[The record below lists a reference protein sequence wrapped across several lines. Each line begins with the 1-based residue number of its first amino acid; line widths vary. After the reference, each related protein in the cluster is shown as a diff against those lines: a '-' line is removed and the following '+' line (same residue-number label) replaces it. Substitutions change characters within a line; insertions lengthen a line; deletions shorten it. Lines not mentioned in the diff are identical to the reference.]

1 MEGNTGRLSVISL
14 EVIHIVMCDL
24 HDYSNYTIERRRGL
38 IRGHQRCRHSI
49 IYRLPI
55 NIYHKTSFHRT
66 LYFEIDKIVNTY
78 DEDETLDL
86 RRTGMVR
93 TITIKYYSKCSE
105 IFWLKGSDLHELSEF
120 LVLHM
125 KEDGNDGVYLDV
137 AYKPPEEDFL
147 QDLLLEWPE
156 WGEPQEE
163 PRVSRLLFAGQLP
176 QLPQRLVYYII
187 YNYI

>member
-1 MEGNTGRLSVISL
+1 MF
-14 EVIHIVMCDL
+14 
-24 HDYSNYTIERRRGL
+24 
-38 IRGHQRCRHSI
+38 I
-49 IYRLPI
+49 IKQVFI
-55 NIYHKTSFHRT
+55 GFHRT

-78 DEDETLDL
+78 DEDETLDV

-105 IFWLKGSDLHELSEF
+105 IFSFQGSDLHELSEF

-147 QDLLLEWPE
+147 QDLLLE
-156 WGEPQEE
+156 
-163 PRVSRLLFAGQLP
+163 
-176 QLPQRLVYYII
+176 
-187 YNYI
+187 